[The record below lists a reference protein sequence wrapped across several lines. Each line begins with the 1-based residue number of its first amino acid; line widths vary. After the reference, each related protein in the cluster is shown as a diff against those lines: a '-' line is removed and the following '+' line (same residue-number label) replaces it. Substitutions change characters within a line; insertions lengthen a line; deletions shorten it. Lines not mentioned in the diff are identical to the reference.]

1 MDTSFYHISEKA
13 VERVAGE
20 AALTVPGVIALD
32 AKLAGLA
39 GRSFPQ
45 MDVHLDRSAATTA
58 IDAEIATSYPA
69 PIAAITDAVRATIIE
84 HVRALCGLDVSRVN
98 VTVANA
104 QADLSGSR
112 VTWDDVAS
120 HVAVPEPV
128 EVRVSPSRVT
138 SPVTR
143 QQADLIPIQSRS
155 LVEDLRDV
163 TLPAPPRITH
173 VDTPAPPA
181 VRRDGFAVEP
191 RPLASVEVP
200 APQPIRAPQTPAPVT
215 VHGVRPPAVAPLVP
229 VTPPAPT
236 ALAEVVV
243 DRPPLA
249 PVTVKPF
256 TTARSIP
263 VPQPTPVR
271 HPVAPAPAPL
281 KQITIQPVEK
291 YYDRTR

>member
-20 AALTVPGVIALD
+20 AALTVPGVLSLD

-39 GRSFPQ
+39 GRSFPR

-84 HVRALCGLDVSRVN
+84 HVRALCGLDVSQVK

-120 HVAVPEPV
+120 HSAEPTPVA
-128 EVRVSPSRVT
+128 VRVSPSRVT
-138 SPVTR
+138 SPVT
-143 QQADLIPIQSRS
+143 QEQVALTPIESRS
-155 LVEDLRDV
+155 LVADLREV
-163 TLPAPPRITH
+163 TLPAPPEVTH
-173 VDTPAPPA
+173 IDTPAAPT
-181 VRRDGFAVEP
+181 VRRDGFAVEQ
-191 RPLASVEVP
+191 RPLADITVP
-200 APQPIRAPQTPAPVT
+200 DPQPVQAPQAPAPVPVRT
-215 VHGVRPPAVAPLVP
+215 VRPPAAAPLVP
-229 VTPPAPT
+229 VTAPAPA
-236 ALAEVVV
+236 ALTEVMV
-243 DRPPLA
+243 DRRGLV
-249 PVTVKPF
+249 PVTVNPS
-256 TTARSIP
+256 TTARA
-263 VPQPTPVR
+263 VPAPSPTPVR
-271 HPVAPAPAPL
+271 HPVTPTPAPL

-291 YYDRTR
+291 YYDRNR